1 MARKPRE
8 QNEAEQV
15 VDPYQSAPQY
25 SATDVIDTSAE
36 LVNPSPWMPS
46 AASRD
51 GGTVEVEAPPKFR
64 VVVSQYIM
72 SKGGRTLLRAGKIVD
87 AHGFDLAALTSQ
99 GVQLEAV
106 A

>member
-8 QNEAEQV
+8 QNEEQGPE
-15 VDPYQSAPQY
+15 PYQSAP
-25 SATDVIDTSAE
+25 AHAAEVIDASVE
-36 LVNPSPWMPS
+36 LINPSPMRPS
-46 AASRD
+46 AAARD
-51 GGTVEVEAPPKFR
+51 GSMVEVEPPPRYR
-64 VVVSQYIM
+64 VVASQYIM

-87 AHGFDLAALTSQ
+87 SHGFDLPALVSQ

>member
-8 QNEAEQV
+8 QSEEPTP
-15 VDPYQSAPQY
+15 DPYQSAPQY
-25 SATDVIDTSAE
+25 SAVEVIDTTAE
-36 LVNPSPWMPS
+36 MVNQSPWMPS
-46 AASRD
+46 ATERD
-51 GGTVEVEAPPKFR
+51 GAMAQVAPPPQFR

-72 SKGGRTLLRAGKIVD
+72 SKGGRTLLRAGKLVN
-87 AHGFDLAALTSQ
+87 AHGFDLAALVSQ